1 MRKEE
6 HCKDLNDSSG
16 EYPRSRCGGR
26 AESKDS
32 RFSPVPSFRYRSQLP
47 VSSQVWSG
55 PTIRP
60 SIGMRDRLRS
70 YIGQLAGGPA
80 LLLSL
85 MLHSAWQLGLVS
97 PGSGCCRP
105 ATTTWSIINS

>member
-1 MRKEE
+1 
-6 HCKDLNDSSG
+6 
-16 EYPRSRCGGR
+16 
-26 AESKDS
+26 
-32 RFSPVPSFRYRSQLP
+32 
-47 VSSQVWSG
+47 
-55 PTIRP
+55 
-60 SIGMRDRLRS
+60 MRDRLRS